1 MYSQPVYTATSRWLC
16 ISNSTSLYIVDQ
28 LSIERKRHHQLSI
41 DQKPHHAQW
50 NVKQKQTPF
59 AFESQ
64 TEISLPEYCKVEI
77 RQNVLTA
84 DITTHP
90 FDWWYDGNIFKDV
103 FSNVTELLESI
114 QRIVWQ
120 RSNFGLSGLKHFKH
134 SYEKVFYSVDAIWD
148 KIMSLDFINWLDTLS
163 IIVFACLALIFLC
176 IVHTNGWHKKLYEC
190 FQGK

>member
-1 MYSQPVYTATSRWLC
+1 
-16 ISNSTSLYIVDQ
+16 
-28 LSIERKRHHQLSI
+28 
-41 DQKPHHAQW
+41 
-50 NVKQKQTPF
+50 
-59 AFESQ
+59 
-64 TEISLPEYCKVEI
+64 VEI

-84 DITTHP
+84 DINLYDDFTTHP

-120 RSNFGLSGLKHFKH
+120 RSNFGLSDLKPFKH
-134 SYEKVFYSVDAIWD
+134 SYEKVFYSVDCIWD

-163 IIVFACLALIFLC
+163 IIVFACLALIIMC
-176 IVHTNGWHKKLYEC
+176 IAHTNGWYKKFYGS